1 MKKDF
6 REAMNDWPAAI
17 LLPLLALLV
26 GHVLVLIND
35 GAWGA
40 LDVGAVV
47 AFGGVLLARSPWLE
61 RYELK
66 PRRRCRQRPDGQ

>member
-1 MKKDF
+1 MMKDF
-6 REAMNDWPAAI
+6 REAMNDWRAAI
-17 LLPLLALLV
+17 LLPLLALLL

-40 LDVGAVV
+40 LAVGAVV

-66 PRRRCRQRPDGQ
+66 PRRRSGQGPDVQ